1 MDYNKAIES
10 ICYKFGQAVTEFE
23 VFRWLR
29 NFDESEWTMALDVL
43 DKVVYYSSDRI
54 DENLEVGIK
63 KIVKDHKGEKLRILP
78 VGKVGKSGAVMVY
91 HINKAVKKLKIPK
104 EYFEV
109 VTLEQLNSQSAD
121 TVLILLD
128 DYSGTGNTLV
138 DFYKNDVSARIV
150 GKNMHCYALC
160 VAYMK
165 KAKEYIKANSG
176 LKIYGDEYG
185 PAFVRRG
192 SVFGYEPSMK
202 KIREFCFKY
211 GAMMFPNWQN
221 SPQKPLGFMNTQAL
235 ICFEHTTPNNTLPIL
250 WFDKKILATGKEWNP
265 LFPRFANARIERGRR
280 LRRSSNFWLSAMSRM
295 QMPNIDWAKEHTT
308 EAQRLIGVIA
318 QKYHHKSDLL
328 IGQLLG
334 ISLDDLEEIVN
345 IGKGKGLFDDD
356 GGLTQEARSIYEEI
370 RKKDSF
376 VEHDI
381 RWQLTA
387 ENIDEVYVPKSFRG
401 IT

>member
-128 DYSGTGNTLV
+128 D
-138 DFYKNDVSARIV
+138 
-150 GKNMHCYALC
+150 
-160 VAYMK
+160 
-165 KAKEYIKANSG
+165 
-176 LKIYGDEYG
+176 
-185 PAFVRRG
+185 
-192 SVFGYEPSMK
+192 
-202 KIREFCFKY
+202 
-211 GAMMFPNWQN
+211 
-221 SPQKPLGFMNTQAL
+221 
-235 ICFEHTTPNNTLPIL
+235 
-250 WFDKKILATGKEWNP
+250 
-265 LFPRFANARIERGRR
+265 
-280 LRRSSNFWLSAMSRM
+280 
-295 QMPNIDWAKEHTT
+295 
-308 EAQRLIGVIA
+308 
-318 QKYHHKSDLL
+318 
-328 IGQLLG
+328 
-334 ISLDDLEEIVN
+334 
-345 IGKGKGLFDDD
+345 
-356 GGLTQEARSIYEEI
+356 
-370 RKKDSF
+370 
-376 VEHDI
+376 
-381 RWQLTA
+381 
-387 ENIDEVYVPKSFRG
+387 
-401 IT
+401 